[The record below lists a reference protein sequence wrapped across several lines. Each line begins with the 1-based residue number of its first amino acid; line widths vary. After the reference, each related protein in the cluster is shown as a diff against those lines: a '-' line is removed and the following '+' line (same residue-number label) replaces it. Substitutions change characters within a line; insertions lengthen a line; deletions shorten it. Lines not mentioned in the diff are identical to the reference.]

1 MATDPADQAA
11 IARATADD
19 AAEILA
25 LIKRA
30 FTPVARQYG
39 VLSLPPLDETL
50 AEHLAR
56 YDDSVVLK
64 ATCGGAIVG
73 SVQGRLDSDGVCH
86 VARLVVDPAF
96 QRRGIARAL
105 MVALERSLPQARRF
119 ELFTGHL
126 SEETIRLYRSLGYRE
141 TRRQRQSDALTLV
154 WLEKARTAGTE
165 GP

>member
-1 MATDPADQAA
+1 MEAGPANQAI
-11 IARATADD
+11 IARATVDD
-19 AAEILA
+19 AEILA

-30 FTPVARQYG
+30 FAPVARQYG
-39 VLSLPPLDETL
+39 VPSLPPLDETL

-56 YDDSVVLK
+56 YEDSVVFK
-64 ATCGGAIVG
+64 ATYDGAIVG

-96 QRRGIARAL
+96 QRRGIGRAL

-119 ELFTGHL
+119 ELFTGHQ
-126 SEETIRLYRSLGYRE
+126 SEETIRLYRSLGYQE

>member
-1 MATDPADQAA
+1 MAADLAKEAA
-11 IARATADD
+11 IARATAED

-30 FTPVARQYG
+30 FAPVARQYG
-39 VLSLPPLDETL
+39 VPSLPPLDETL

-64 ATCGGAIVG
+64 ATLDGAIVG
-73 SVQGRLDSDGVCH
+73 SVQGRLREDGVCH

-96 QRRGIARAL
+96 RRRGIGRAL
-105 MVALERSLPQARRF
+105 MLALERSVPQARRF

-141 TRRQRQSDALTLV
+141 TRRERQDDVVTLV
-154 WLEKARTAGTE
+154 WLEKP
-165 GP
+165 GPSAADSP